1 MKNQKK
7 IAVLTAIAALAVN
20 AVPLTGFAEDNY
32 IYGTMDIPYAEFY
45 KAELGDTPYEVDAV
59 SSATTTKW
67 LKNGEG
73 ELFEG
78 SYHSEAAD
86 DGSGQI
92 LGATYPVAI
101 TQADLDALGENNY
114 NFTALSETPEAYK
127 IVTVSNGTADFSA
140 VQDTAP
146 ETLDTTITLATTS
159 RYGDYQIN
167 LGTFPESTAVYGALV
182 KTADGGAYAM
192 RHEQNIWRQGALSWS
207 CGITL
212 TEGHGNSL
220 DVENY
225 DEISGKTISE
235 VVYITKSGY
244 LTVNTDTYVPIKFE
258 NTLTVEDGTAGTGS
272 VKLTKEG
279 YPEDYKFEYSI
290 ADNFSVGDDG
300 IVAYTDAAA
309 GAYTLTVSDADG
321 KYASNSASFTLST
334 EDIPVDYDADNKQ
347 LVAAD
352 GFTADD
358 AANFLKNIS
367 KVNVN
372 GTDYAASGR
381 GAVAI
386 IGSDGVINFEA
397 TLTTNCSQLKMNA
410 EDGKYTITVT
420 ATGYS
425 KPYVLE
431 ISDTEETSETE
442 TETETE
448 TTSTTKSTTT
458 TKATTTTAK
467 STTTAAKSTT
477 TTASSN
483 SESPKT
489 GDTRTALPA
498 GMLAVAGLTAILAK
512 KKK

>member
-1 MKNQKK
+1 MKNKSK
-7 IAVLTAIAALAVN
+7 IAILTAIATLAVN
-20 AVPLTGFAEDNY
+20 AVPFTAYADDNY

-45 KAELGDTPYEVDAV
+45 KAELGNTPYEVDAV

-78 SYHSEAAD
+78 SYHSEAND

-101 TQADLDALGENNY
+101 TQADLDALGDNNY
-114 NFTALSETPEAYK
+114 NFTALSETPEAFK
-127 IVTVSNGTADFSA
+127 IVTVSGGTADFSA
-140 VQDTAP
+140 VQDEAP

-167 LGTFPESTAVYGALV
+167 LGAFPENTAVYGALV
-182 KTADGGAYAM
+182 KTTDGGAYAM

-212 TEGHGNSL
+212 TEGHGNTL

-235 VVYITKSGY
+235 VVYITKGGY
-244 LTVNTDTYVPIKFE
+244 LTVSTDTYVPIKFE
-258 NTLTVEDGTAGTGS
+258 NTLTVENGTAGTGS
-272 VKLTKEG
+272 VKMTKEG
-279 YPEDYKFEYSI
+279 YPADYNFNYSV

-300 IVAYTDAAA
+300 IIAYTDAVP
-309 GAYTLTVSDADG
+309 GTYTLTVSDADG
-321 KYASNSASFTLST
+321 KYASNSANFIIST
-334 EDIPVDYDADNKQ
+334 EDIPVTYDAENKQ
-347 LVAAD
+347 LVPAD
-352 GFTADD
+352 GFTDED
-358 AANFLKNIS
+358 AANFLKNLS
-367 KVNVN
+367 AVDVN
-372 GTDYAASGR
+372 GTSYSASGR

-397 TLTTNCSQLKMNA
+397 VSKEVPVFNA

-431 ISDTEETSETE
+431 ISDAEETSETE
-442 TETETE
+442 AETETE
-448 TTSTTKSTTT
+448 SGTTSTTKSTTT

-467 STTTAAKSTT
+467 STTTTAKSTT
-477 TTASSN
+477 TSSN

-489 GDTRTALPA
+489 GDTSTALPA
-498 GMLAVAGLTAILAK
+498 AVLAVAGLTVIASK